1 MDGIHLWI
9 LSGLMYGESSAGHRL
24 KICVECRGC
33 GGGLGAG
40 LCGGP
45 TGGGDGAGPGIGA
58 SGAGGGGP
66 SGVCGPAGGMIGTL
80 SLSSESGM
88 TKSTNL
94 VSVGGCSGTSM
105 GCFGEILRVLRRSM
119 DSSKT
124 MSVLMTVR
132 CDNRFHSLYPFVEL
146 S

>member
-1 MDGIHLWI
+1 MIRYQCAYRFHNT
-9 LSGLMYGESSAGHRL
+9 
-24 KICVECRGC
+24 
-33 GGGLGAG
+33 G

-45 TGGGDGAGPGIGA
+45 TGGRDGAGPGIGA
-58 SGAGGGGP
+58 SGEGGGGP
-66 SGVCGPAGGMIGTL
+66 GSAYGPTGGMTYTSS
-80 SLSSESGM
+80 SLLESGM

-94 VSVGGCSGTSM
+94 VGVGGCSGTSM